1 MTSPSVRPGRP
12 GNRETGHSVT
22 SPSGIWKGQT
32 GGQGAAGWPEAGTAQ
47 HGGLGAGAGS
57 TRAPPRARRPPQL
70 GHGARQCC
78 QSQGLVPAVGPSP
91 SSVPPHPL
99 ACGALGRLPPE
110 PGVTSVLLA
119 LVLWNQGPAQ
129 GVWRRPW
136 RIERR
141 AEKTA
146 MARGRPSQ
154 PQPGPSARGVNAA
167 YHERQGSSSQWTHTC
182 PAVTPSRPAGK
193 VGKQSRVS
201 DAPAPLAAPTGD
213 VIRGQT
219 DFHSFAGFVPKAELF
234 KSVSPESGRVV

>member
-32 GGQGAAGWPEAGTAQ
+32 GGQGAAGWLEAGTAQ

-110 PGVTSVLLA
+110 PGATSVLLA

-136 RIERR
+136 RIERQQKR
-141 AEKTA
+141 LRWPGAA
-146 MARGRPSQ
+146 PPS
-154 PQPGPSARGVNAA
+154 
-167 YHERQGSSSQWTHTC
+167 
-182 PAVTPSRPAGK
+182 PSR
-193 VGKQSRVS
+193 
-201 DAPAPLAAPTGD
+201 APALGVSTLPTMSAKGAAANGPTLARLSPRAILQERSGSKAAC
-213 VIRGQT
+213 QT
-219 DFHSFAGFVPKAELF
+219 PRPRSQLPQET
-234 KSVSPESGRVV
+234 